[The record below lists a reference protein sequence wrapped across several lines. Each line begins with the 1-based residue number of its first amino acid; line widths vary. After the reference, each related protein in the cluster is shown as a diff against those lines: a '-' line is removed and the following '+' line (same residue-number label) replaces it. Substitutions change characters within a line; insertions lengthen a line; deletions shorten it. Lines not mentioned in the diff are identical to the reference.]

1 MLEALPSMDSDPV
14 ERRLAAILNA
24 DVAGYSRLMADDENA
39 TIRIV
44 TAYREQIELQ
54 IRQVRGRL
62 VDFTGDNFLA
72 EFSSPTE
79 AVRCAIEIQ
88 QVLRALNANL
98 STERKMQFRMGIHLG
113 EVRAQGERLFGTGIN
128 VAARLQGLAKPGELC
143 ISSKVFEEV
152 RGNLDFRFE
161 DLGEHE
167 VKNIPEPVHVYA
179 VEVPSEQVAT
189 DRSVTRYR
197 RRLAVL
203 ATLLVLV
210 VAAAVTWQSSVEL
223 RAWTAIYL
231 PRITGGSV
239 EQELGFVTTQDGV
252 RIAYATSGS
261 GPPFL
266 YVLGW
271 GTHLQLGLGSSLYGK
286 GAVIAAYSAERT
298 VVRYDGRGF
307 GLSERTVDDFSL
319 DALVADIEAV
329 VDTLGFDRVAVYAM
343 STGAPAAIEYASRH
357 PNRVSA
363 LVLIAASAGVTSSG
377 GLEPA
382 SAEFNG
388 TMELFRTSWDSDRVR
403 AVMVQAL
410 EPNAD
415 EAERLVVDRLLQV
428 CCTGPSI
435 AGFFTAQKSMNLTES
450 ARRLRVPTLMV
461 HSSDDRTIPIVD
473 ASALASVIPA
483 VKFEIL
489 KGLGHRDTERSPRV
503 IRIVLDFL
511 AKTEGDAPTD

>member
-1 MLEALPSMDSDPV
+1 MDSDPV

-143 ISSKVFEEV
+143 ISKKVFEEV

-210 VAAAVTWQSSVEL
+210 VAAAVTWQSSQL
-223 RAWTAIYL
+223 RLMTFWTQ
-231 PRITGGSV
+231 S
-239 EQELGFVTTQDGV
+239 
-252 RIAYATSGS
+252 
-261 GPPFL
+261 
-266 YVLGW
+266 
-271 GTHLQLGLGSSLYGK
+271 
-286 GAVIAAYSAERT
+286 
-298 VVRYDGRGF
+298 
-307 GLSERTVDDFSL
+307 
-319 DALVADIEAV
+319 
-329 VDTLGFDRVAVYAM
+329 VAVA
-343 STGAPAAIEYASRH
+343 TP
-357 PNRVSA
+357 
-363 LVLIAASAGVTSSG
+363 
-377 GLEPA
+377 
-382 SAEFNG
+382 
-388 TMELFRTSWDSDRVR
+388 
-403 AVMVQAL
+403 
-410 EPNAD
+410 
-415 EAERLVVDRLLQV
+415 
-428 CCTGPSI
+428 
-435 AGFFTAQKSMNLTES
+435 
-450 ARRLRVPTLMV
+450 
-461 HSSDDRTIPIVD
+461 
-473 ASALASVIPA
+473 
-483 VKFEIL
+483 
-489 KGLGHRDTERSPRV
+489 
-503 IRIVLDFL
+503 
-511 AKTEGDAPTD
+511 